1 MEKFAKSSILRDS
14 HEILKVTNLSKSYKN
29 KKVLR
34 EINLNVSYGE
44 SVALI
49 GSNGSGKSTLIKCL
63 LGLTNIEKGEIYTNQ
78 IRLNMKNNNLLKFYR
93 RDIAFIWQTHNL
105 VPRLSVLSNVI
116 HGSLNSNPNPR
127 LWYQAFAPSEI
138 RSRALNCLDQVG
150 LKNFAKNNVNTL
162 SGGESQRVAIA
173 RALMQ
178 KPKLMIADEPVAS
191 LDPKVGIEVMN
202 LLKDLTLKQGITL
215 FFTTHDLKHA
225 EHYANRVIGLKD
237 GVIKINIKSK
247 ELNELDVDEFYAA

>member
-1 MEKFAKSSILRDS
+1 MCIRD
-14 HEILKVTNLSKSYKN
+14 
-29 KKVLR
+29 R
-34 EINLNVSYGE
+34 
-44 SVALI
+44 
-49 GSNGSGKSTLIKCL
+49 
-63 LGLTNIEKGEIYTNQ
+63 
-78 IRLNMKNNNLLKFYR
+78 
-93 RDIAFIWQTHNL
+93 
-105 VPRLSVLSNVI
+105 
-116 HGSLNSNPNPR
+116 
-127 LWYQAFAPSEI
+127 
-138 RSRALNCLDQVG
+138 
-150 LKNFAKNNVNTL
+150 NNVNTL

-247 ELNELDVDEFYAA
+247 ELKELDIDQFYAA

>member
-1 MEKFAKSSILRDS
+1 MKYI
-14 HEILKVTNLSKSYKN
+14 I
-29 KKVLR
+29 LR

-116 HGSLNSNPNPR
+116 HGSLNSHPNPR
-127 LWYQAFAPSEI
+127 LWYQALSPSEI
-138 RSRALNCLDQVG
+138 RYRALKCLDQVG
-150 LKNFAKNNVNTL
+150 LKNYAKNNLNTL
-162 SGGESQRVAIA
+162 
-173 RALMQ
+173 
-178 KPKLMIADEPVAS
+178 
-191 LDPKVGIEVMN
+191 
-202 LLKDLTLKQGITL
+202 
-215 FFTTHDLKHA
+215 
-225 EHYANRVIGLKD
+225 
-237 GVIKINIKSK
+237 
-247 ELNELDVDEFYAA
+247 

>member
-116 HGSLNSNPNPR
+116 HGSLNSHPNPR

>member
-1 MEKFAKSSILRDS
+1 MEKFTKSSILRDS

-116 HGSLNSNPNPR
+116 HGALNARPNPR

>member
-1 MEKFAKSSILRDS
+1 MEKFTKSSILRDS
-14 HEILKVTNLSKSYKN
+14 HEILKVTNLSKSFKN

-116 HGSLNSNPNPR
+116 HGSLNSHPNPR

-247 ELNELDVDEFYAA
+247 ELNELDVNEFYAA

>member
-1 MEKFAKSSILRDS
+1 MEKFTKSTILRDS

-116 HGSLNSNPNPR
+116 HGSLNSHPNPR

>member
-1 MEKFAKSSILRDS
+1 MGNFTKPSTLRDS

-116 HGSLNSNPNPR
+116 HGSLNSHPNPR

-247 ELNELDVDEFYAA
+247 ELKELDIDQFYAA

>member
-1 MEKFAKSSILRDS
+1 MEKFTKSSILRDS

-34 EINLNVSYGE
+34 EINLNGSYGE

-116 HGSLNSNPNPR
+116 HGSLNSHPNPR

>member
-1 MEKFAKSSILRDS
+1 MEKFIKSSILRDS

-116 HGSLNSNPNPR
+116 HGSLNSHPNPR

>member
-1 MEKFAKSSILRDS
+1 MENFTKSSILRDS

-116 HGSLNSNPNPR
+116 HGSLNSHPNPR

>member
-1 MEKFAKSSILRDS
+1 MEKFTKSSILRDS

-29 KKVLR
+29 KKILR

-116 HGSLNSNPNPR
+116 HGSLNSHPNPR

>member
-1 MEKFAKSSILRDS
+1 MGKFTKSSILRDS
-14 HEILKVTNLSKSYKN
+14 LEILKVTNLSKSYKN

-116 HGSLNSNPNPR
+116 HGSLNSHPNPR

-225 EHYANRVIGLKD
+225 EHYADRVIGLKD

-247 ELNELDVDEFYAA
+247 ELKELDVDEFYAA

>member
-1 MEKFAKSSILRDS
+1 MGNFTKPSTLRDS

-116 HGSLNSNPNPR
+116 HGSLNSHPNPR

>member
-1 MEKFAKSSILRDS
+1 MGNFTKPSTLRDS

-63 LGLTNIEKGEIYTNQ
+63 LGLTNIEKGEIFTNQ

-116 HGSLNSNPNPR
+116 HGSLNSHPNPR

>member
-1 MEKFAKSSILRDS
+1 MGKFTKPSNLRDS

-63 LGLTNIEKGEIYTNQ
+63 LGLTNIEKGEIFTNQ

-116 HGSLNSNPNPR
+116 HGSLNSHPNPR

>member
-1 MEKFAKSSILRDS
+1 MEKFTKSSILRDS

-116 HGSLNSNPNPR
+116 HGSLNSRPNPR

-138 RSRALNCLDQVG
+138 RFRALNCLDQVG

>member
-1 MEKFAKSSILRDS
+1 MEKFTKSSILRDS

-116 HGSLNSNPNPR
+116 HGSLNSHPNPR

-237 GVIKINIKSK
+237 GVIKINIESK

>member
-1 MEKFAKSSILRDS
+1 MGNFTKPSTLRDS

-63 LGLTNIEKGEIYTNQ
+63 LGLTNIEKGEIFTNQ
-78 IRLNMKNNNLLKFYR
+78 ILLNMKNNNLLKFYR

-116 HGSLNSNPNPR
+116 HGSLNSHPNPR

>member
-1 MEKFAKSSILRDS
+1 MENFTKSSFLRDS

-116 HGSLNSNPNPR
+116 HGSLNSHPNPR

>member
-1 MEKFAKSSILRDS
+1 MEKFTKSSILRDS

-34 EINLNVSYGE
+34 EINLSVSYGE

-116 HGSLNSNPNPR
+116 HGSLNSHPNPR

>member
-1 MEKFAKSSILRDS
+1 MEKFTKSSTLRDS

-116 HGSLNSNPNPR
+116 HGSLNSHPNPR

>member
-1 MEKFAKSSILRDS
+1 MGKFTKSSHLKDS
-14 HEILKVTNLSKSYKN
+14 CEIIKVINLSKSYKS

-34 EINLNVSYGE
+34 EINLNVNYGE
-44 SVALI
+44 SIALI
-49 GSNGSGKSTLIKCL
+49 GANGSGKSTLIKCL

-78 IRLNMKNNNLLKFYR
+78 IRLNIKNNDLLKIYR

-116 HGSLNSNPNPR
+116 HGSLNTYSNPR

-138 RSRALNCLDQVG
+138 RSRALNCLEEVG
-150 LKNFAKNNVNTL
+150 LKNFAKNTVSTL

-178 KPKLMIADEPVAS
+178 KPKLIIADEPVAS

-202 LLKDLTLKQGITL
+202 LLKDLTLKQGISL
-215 FFTTHDLKHA
+215 FFTTHDLNHA
-225 EHYANRVIGLKD
+225 EHYANRVLGLKN

-247 ELNELDVDEFYAA
+247 ELKELDIDQFYAA

>member
-1 MEKFAKSSILRDS
+1 MEKFTKSSILRDS

-78 IRLNMKNNNLLKFYR
+78 ILLNMKNNNLLKFYR

-116 HGSLNSNPNPR
+116 HGSLNSHPNPR

>member
-1 MEKFAKSSILRDS
+1 MGKFTKSSILRDS
-14 HEILKVTNLSKSYKN
+14 LEILKVTNLSKSYKN

-116 HGSLNSNPNPR
+116 HGSLNSHPNPR

-247 ELNELDVDEFYAA
+247 ELKELDVDEFYAA

>member
-1 MEKFAKSSILRDS
+1 MEKFTKSSILRDS

-49 GSNGSGKSTLIKCL
+49 GSNGSGKSTLIKCH

-116 HGSLNSNPNPR
+116 HGSLNSHPNPR

-215 FFTTHDLKHA
+215 FFTTHDLKHP
-225 EHYANRVIGLKD
+225 EHYANIVIGLKD

>member
-1 MEKFAKSSILRDS
+1 MGKFTKSSHLKDS
-14 HEILKVTNLSKSYKN
+14 REIIKVINLSKSYKS

-34 EINLNVSYGE
+34 EINLNVNYGE
-44 SVALI
+44 SIALI
-49 GSNGSGKSTLIKCL
+49 GANGSGKSTLIKCL

-78 IRLNMKNNNLLKFYR
+78 IRLNIKNNDLLKIYR

-116 HGSLNSNPNPR
+116 HGSLNTYSNPR

-138 RSRALNCLDQVG
+138 RSRALNCLEEVG
-150 LKNFAKNNVNTL
+150 LKNFAKNTVSTL

-178 KPKLMIADEPVAS
+178 
-191 LDPKVGIEVMN
+191 N
-202 LLKDLTLKQGITL
+202 L
-215 FFTTHDLKHA
+215 
-225 EHYANRVIGLKD
+225 
-237 GVIKINIKSK
+237 S
-247 ELNELDVDEFYAA
+247 

>member
-1 MEKFAKSSILRDS
+1 MGNFTKPSTLRDS

-63 LGLTNIEKGEIYTNQ
+63 LGLTNIEKGEIFTNQ
-78 IRLNMKNNNLLKFYR
+78 IRLNMKNNNLLNFYR

-116 HGSLNSNPNPR
+116 HGALNTRPNPR

-138 RSRALNCLDQVG
+138 RYRALNCLDQVG
-150 LKNFAKNNVNTL
+150 VKHFAKNNVNTL

-247 ELNELDVDEFYAA
+247 ELKELDIDQFYAA

>member
-1 MEKFAKSSILRDS
+1 MEKFTKSSILRDS

-116 HGSLNSNPNPR
+116 HGSLNSHPNPR

-225 EHYANRVIGLKD
+225 ELYANRVIGLKD

>member
-1 MEKFAKSSILRDS
+1 MEKFTKSSILRDS
-14 HEILKVTNLSKSYKN
+14 HDILKVTNLSKSYKN

-116 HGSLNSNPNPR
+116 HGSLNSHPNPR

>member
-1 MEKFAKSSILRDS
+1 MEKFTKSSILRDS

-78 IRLNMKNNNLLKFYR
+78 IRLNMKNNNLLNFYR

-116 HGSLNSNPNPR
+116 HGSLNSHPNPR

-247 ELNELDVDEFYAA
+247 ELKELDIDQFYAA

>member
-1 MEKFAKSSILRDS
+1 MEKFTKSTILRDS

-63 LGLTNIEKGEIYTNQ
+63 LGLTNIEKGEIFTNQ

-116 HGSLNSNPNPR
+116 HGSLNSHPNPR

-247 ELNELDVDEFYAA
+247 ELKELDIDQFYAA

>member
-1 MEKFAKSSILRDS
+1 MEKFTKSSILRDS

-63 LGLTNIEKGEIYTNQ
+63 LGLTNIEKGEIFTNQ
-78 IRLNMKNNNLLKFYR
+78 ILLNMKNNNLLKFYR

-116 HGSLNSNPNPR
+116 HGSLNSHPNPR

>member
-1 MEKFAKSSILRDS
+1 MGKFTKSSHLKDS
-14 HEILKVTNLSKSYKN
+14 REIIKVINLSKSYKS

-34 EINLNVSYGE
+34 EINLNVNYGE
-44 SVALI
+44 SIALI
-49 GSNGSGKSTLIKCL
+49 GANGSGKSTLIKCL

-78 IRLNMKNNNLLKFYR
+78 IRLNIKNNDLLKIYR

-116 HGSLNSNPNPR
+116 HGSLNTYSNPR

-138 RSRALNCLDQVG
+138 RSRALNCLEEVG
-150 LKNFAKNNVNTL
+150 LKNFAKNTVSTL

-178 KPKLMIADEPVAS
+178 KPKLIIADEPVAS

-202 LLKDLTLKQGITL
+202 LLKDLTLKQGISL
-215 FFTTHDLKHA
+215 FFTTHDLNHA
-225 EHYANRVIGLKD
+225 EHYANRVLGLKN
-237 GVIKINIKSK
+237 GAIKINIKSK
-247 ELNELDVDEFYAA
+247 ELKELDIDQFYSA

>member
-1 MEKFAKSSILRDS
+1 MEKFTKSSILRDS

-116 HGSLNSNPNPR
+116 HGSLNSHPNPR

-247 ELNELDVDEFYAA
+247 ELKELDIDQFYAA

>member
-1 MEKFAKSSILRDS
+1 MEKFTKSTILRDS

-34 EINLNVSYGE
+34 DINLNVSYGE

-116 HGSLNSNPNPR
+116 HGSLNSHPNPR

>member
-1 MEKFAKSSILRDS
+1 MEKFTKSSILRDS

-116 HGSLNSNPNPR
+116 HGSLNSHPNPR

>member
-1 MEKFAKSSILRDS
+1 MEKFTKSSILRDS

-116 HGSLNSNPNPR
+116 HGSLNSHPNPR

-150 LKNFAKNNVNTL
+150 LKNFAKNKVNTL

>member
-1 MEKFAKSSILRDS
+1 MEKFTKSSIPRDS

-116 HGSLNSNPNPR
+116 HGSLNSHPNPR